1 MGPPQDEAPGA
12 GAWGS
17 CTGRLADMGP
27 TDDGH
32 LLVVSR
38 KAGSTDDEEVGA
50 AVEVLAAE
58 LVLCTG
64 PDELE
69 HALDRLDGRTL
80 VIAGGDG
87 SIHLAVTKLPLR
99 GTLESTRIG
108 LVPLGTGN
116 DLARALEIPLDPAQA
131 AELVRDG
138 EAQPTDLLLDDV
150 GGIVVNAAHV
160 GIGADAAELAGA
172 LKPRLGAA
180 AYPIGAVRAGFRTT
194 GWRLKVE
201 VDGRLVADDHR
212 RTLMVG
218 IGNGRGIG
226 GGTPLLPHAL
236 VDDGLLDV
244 MVSQATGPFARIRFG
259 AALTSGE
266 HLTDPQVRFARGRS
280 VTVSGEPV
288 GVNSDGETG
297 VEVRRRTW
305 TVAPGAWRMVR
316 P

>member
-1 MGPPQDEAPGA
+1 MEVVSTATPEELDAA
-12 GAWGS
+12 
-17 CTGRLADMGP
+17 L
-27 TDDGH
+27 DGCGDRR
-32 LLVVSR
+32 LVV
-38 KAGSTDDEEVGA
+38 
-50 AVEVLAAE
+50 
-58 LVLCTG
+58 
-64 PDELE
+64 
-69 HALDRLDGRTL
+69 
-80 VIAGGDG
+80 AGGDG
-87 SIHLAVTKLPLR
+87 SLHLAVTRLR
-99 GTLESTRIG
+99 ARGELRDRPIA

-116 DLARALEIPLDPAQA
+116 DLARALGLPLDPAEA
-131 AELVRDG
+131 ARLVVNGTPR
-138 EAQPTDLLLDDV
+138 PLDLLVDDV

-305 TVAPGAWRMVR
+305 TVSPGAWTLVR